1 MKNDEKIIELS
12 KTKLLLL
19 IAGALIFVALGIWM
33 YQLDPAWIEAQRR
46 FNSPAI
52 VHGIGIASIVFF
64 GACGAAG
71 LKKSFDKKPGLV
83 LSAAGIVDNS
93 SAVSAGLIPWSDIQG
108 FGIHEIQKQ
117 RLLIIMLAD
126 PEKYIRAGGSM
137 KQALHRMNT
146 RICGSPIAISSN
158 ALKINF
164 DELVGLCN
172 SYHTKYGRTAT
183 PEMVREA
190 KNNPGGWVYAISGK
204 FGPND
209 AVPPEAIAGAWK
221 VDDQGRIIQG
231 SFKPNPNYQGKS
243 Q

>member
-1 MKNDEKIIELS
+1 MNNDERTIELS

-33 YQLDPAWIEAQRR
+33 YQLDPAWIETQRR
-46 FNSPAI
+46 FNSPVI
-52 VHGIGIASIVFF
+52 VHAIGIVSVVFF

-108 FGIHEIQKQ
+108 FGIHQIQKQ
-117 RLLIIMLAD
+117 RLLIIKLAD

-146 RICGSPIAISSN
+146 RICGSPVAISSN

-172 SYHTKYGRTAT
+172 SYHTKYGRTA
-183 PEMVREA
+183 
-190 KNNPGGWVYAISGK
+190 SH
-204 FGPND
+204 
-209 AVPPEAIAGAWK
+209 
-221 VDDQGRIIQG
+221 
-231 SFKPNPNYQGKS
+231 
-243 Q
+243 